1 MVFTEKWIAVRYPF
15 AIGIDDY
22 TKRLRFYIEHTM
34 KEIPMCIDKIDCQ
47 MGFIRSDEAGKFLA
61 YLVDKDFTGAVNGS
75 SYWTISLKEIL
86 QYVEQKTGRIAS
98 LSDSGEEA
106 PYNGE
111 PEYSIN
117 TEVAAFCSLV
127 FLGLRNFR
135 GGTAMKNF
143 YILTDAL
150 EYIEKNIC
158 KDFHSREVADHCGG
172 SLSSLQKLFRLAL
185 NRSVKD
191 YIQRRRICLAAR
203 DILDTKMKIIDIAYK
218 YQFGS
223 PQSFTRA
230 FKKVWN
236 ESPVSYRSS
245 WRFSGICPRLD
256 YHYQEGADEEMARRK
271 VDIGE
276 AYDKI
281 VKMKGTHVICFDIIG
296 MVQINEISFE
306 AGDVAIVESLKR
318 IDRVAGDDMIM
329 LRIGADEFALITGSK
344 DLSYAETLSD
354 KVLCHNG
361 ECIPWEKQKVPL
373 SLRAGII
380 QVPSENLKY
389 DDFFTGMHKAI
400 EESRRQERT
409 SQ

>member
-1 MVFTEKWIAVRYPF
+1 
-15 AIGIDDY
+15 
-22 TKRLRFYIEHTM
+22 
-34 KEIPMCIDKIDCQ
+34 
-47 MGFIRSDEAGKFLA
+47 
-61 YLVDKDFTGAVNGS
+61 
-75 SYWTISLKEIL
+75 
-86 QYVEQKTGRIAS
+86 
-98 LSDSGEEA
+98 
-106 PYNGE
+106 
-111 PEYSIN
+111 
-117 TEVAAFCSLV
+117 
-127 FLGLRNFR
+127 
-135 GGTAMKNF
+135 MKNF

-158 KDFHSREVADHCGG
+158 EDFHSRDVADYCGI

-185 NRSVKD
+185 CRSVKD
-191 YIQRRRICLAAR
+191 YIQRRRICLAAK
-203 DILDTKMKIIDIAYK
+203 DILHTKMKIIDIAYK

-236 ESPVSYRSS
+236 ESPSSYRRS
-245 WRFSGICPRLD
+245 WRFSEICPRLN

-296 MVQINEISFE
+296 MVKINKVSFE

-329 LRIGADEFALITGSK
+329 LRIGDDEFALITGSK
-344 DLSYAETLSD
+344 DLPYVENLSEE
-354 KVLCHNG
+354 VLRHNG

-380 QVPSENLKY
+380 QVSSENLKY
-389 DDFFTGMHKAI
+389 DDFFTRMHKAI
-400 EESRRQERT
+400 EESRRQGRI
-409 SQ
+409 SR